1 MTPVVTLQRR
11 FRELGRVRMGQQ
23 IPTGRTK
30 KDGTPI
36 TRPSALRQWRLTSY
50 GDQGRT
56 LLAQAAE
63 IYGGTPRPWEN
74 GPDSGW
80 ELLTETD
87 ALDFLVP
94 PVTEPF
100 SVWLEKW
107 TAAGCERRCDG
118 ERAQVYGGRGRG
130 WRHGKCRCE
139 DPTNPEKRECSIV
152 LRFGIILPRVDGLG
166 IWHFQTHSFHG
177 AEELQGAL
185 AILGARAMQGLV
197 TPAKLRIEPREIRR
211 PAMNDRG
218 ETKTEVSKFVVPVI
232 DVEQTILGLISGEG
246 ERLAL
251 PSSGRM
257 PEGRPALPSARP
269 ALPAEPV
276 RVDVDDPPADGP
288 PPPGP
293 GELDPDDV
301 QFPPVPEGDDAARP
315 IEGDVVDEG
324 DGVLTTEERRDVIDA
339 WRKLGFTDDEIRRT
353 IYDTTGRS
361 GTDGMTSSERWIV
374 EGELRAEL
382 GRRKGSS

>member
-23 IPTGRTK
+23 IPTGKTR

-36 TRPSALRQWRLTSY
+36 TRPSALKQWRLTSY
-50 GDQGRT
+50 GEQGRE
-56 LLAQAAE
+56 LLQQAAK
-63 IYGGTPRPWEN
+63 IYGGEPREWQH

-80 ELLTETD
+80 ELLTESD
-87 ALDFLVP
+87 SLAFLVP

-130 WRHGKCRCE
+130 WRHGRCRCE

-152 LRFGIILPRVDGLG
+152 LRFGIILPDVDGLG
-166 IWHFQTHSFHG
+166 IWQFQTHSFHG

-185 AILGARAMQGLV
+185 AILGARAMQGIV

-218 ETKTEVSKFVVPVI
+218 ETKVEVSKFVVPVI
-232 DVEQTILGLISGEG
+232 DVQQSIGQLMSGEG

-269 ALPAEPV
+269 ALPAAPV
-276 RVDVDDPPADGP
+276 VVDTAPPSADGP

-293 GELDPDDV
+293 ADLPELGEE
-301 QFPPVPEGDDAARP
+301 FPPVPEGEEAARGVE
-315 IEGDVVDEG
+315 EGEIVDEG
-324 DGVLTTEERRDVIDA
+324 GGMSAEEISGTLA
-339 WRKLGFTDDEIRRT
+339 GWRKLGFTDDEIQKT
-353 IYDTTGRS
+353 VYAVTGRAS
-361 GTDGMTSSERWIV
+361 VDGLTLSEGWLV
-374 EGELRAEL
+374 EGELRAEA
-382 GRRKGSS
+382 GRRSSS

>member
-11 FRELGRVRMGQQ
+11 FRELGRVRMGEQ
-23 IPTGRTK
+23 IPTGRTR

-36 TRPSALRQWRLTSY
+36 LRPAALRKWRLTSY
-50 GDQGRT
+50 ADNGRA
-56 LLAQAAE
+56 LLEQAAA
-63 IYGGTPRPWEN
+63 IYGGTVREWATAP
-74 GPDSGW
+74 GDGGW
-80 ELLTETD
+80 ELLTESDT
-87 ALDFLVP
+87 LSFLVP
-94 PVTEPF
+94 PVAEPF

-130 WRHGKCRCE
+130 WRHGRCRCE

-152 LRFGIILPRVDGLG
+152 LRFGIILPDVDGLG
-166 IWHFQTHSFHG
+166 IWQFQTHSFHG

-185 AILGARAMQGLV
+185 AILGARAMQGIV

-211 PAMNDRG
+211 PAMDDTG
-218 ETKTEVSKFVVPVI
+218 KVKTEVSKFVVPVI
-232 DVEQTILGLISGEG
+232 DVAQTIQQLISGEG
-246 ERLAL
+246 ERIAL

-269 ALPAEPV
+269 ELPAAPV
-276 RVDVDDPPADGP
+276 VVETETPPAEDAPAWADSDYP
-288 PPPGP
+288 PI
-293 GELDPDDV
+293 
-301 QFPPVPEGDDAARP
+301 PEGEDAARP
-315 IEGDVVDEG
+315 IEGDVVDDG
-324 DGVLTTEERRDVIDA
+324 DGPLSTEDRRDVIA
-339 WRKLGFTDDEIRRT
+339 GWRKLGFTDDEIQRT

-374 EGELRAEL
+374 EGELRAEQ
-382 GRRKGSS
+382 GRRSAGGAG